1 MEKMYNAMKTIKKK
15 KMNCYGHNVFTTIK
29 KQNQDSMFTYVQV
42 PMEA

>member
-1 MEKMYNAMKTIKKK
+1 
-15 KMNCYGHNVFTTIK
+15 MNCYGHSVFTTIK